1 MAAFAI
7 ELIIVHKNVQYG
19 FYTLLS
25 CHHSNHGAA
34 CLFSSAIKLLM
45 TVAIAIFFI
54 ECIETLFDKA
64 KFCSTAQFKYM
75 HTNQCC
81 CTHIHTV
88 AVSTT
93 LRYFLNRFNIDKE

>member
-45 TVAIAIFFI
+45 TVAIAIFLLNALKHCLIKLNFVQRLSSNI
-54 ECIETLFDKA
+54 CIQINAAVHTYTL
-64 KFCSTAQFKYM
+64 SL
-75 HTNQCC
+75 
-81 CTHIHTV
+81 
-88 AVSTT
+88 S
-93 LRYFLNRFNIDKE
+93 L